1 MYKYL
6 YMKIYIYIYFRPS
19 LSNNYS
25 LQPYQESK
33 DFISLLIA
41 IESLIS
47 VINYMAHTT
56 SRQWYHSH

>member
-1 MYKYL
+1 MFKYL
-6 YMKIYIYIYFRPS
+6 YTKIYIYIYFCTS

-56 SRQWYHSH
+56 SRQWCHSH

>member
-6 YMKIYIYIYFRPS
+6 YMKIYIYIYFCPS

-25 LQPYQESK
+25 LQSYQESK
-33 DFISLLIA
+33 DFISLLIG

-47 VINYMAHTT
+47 VINYVAYTT
-56 SRQWYHSH
+56 SRQ